1 MEAADIAI
9 LGIAGILLAALSAA
23 IVTERRRRR
32 RLLGILHSETFGLC
46 REAAELAEAICS
58 RQADGRIVDQA
69 VLDRYALSEPR
80 TYPGLVSSLWRLP
93 GDLAWRAVEFHGHL
107 SLARA
112 RLAAWRHG
120 ESGPVSTYLL
130 VSALLR
136 SANGAEGLLRASAL
150 RPGRPEDWKPHMP
163 LANAFVDRIEQT
175 DPELMDHGYW
185 SLPG

>member
-23 IVTERRRRR
+23 IVVERRRRR
-32 RLLGILHSETFGLC
+32 KLLGILHSETSGLC

-112 RLAAWRHG
+112 RLAAWRPG

-136 SANGAEGLLRASAL
+136 SANGAEGLLRNSAL

-163 LANAFVDRIEQT
+163 LANAFIERIEHT